1 MVGEISALVAAGIW
15 SGSAVI
21 YDKILVSVKI
31 SGTLVSFYR
40 GLVSLPFFVVSLLI
54 FDPNIPQL
62 SGLQWFYLA
71 ISAILGITIGD
82 TAYFL
87 SLQDVGVRKALLLQT
102 LTPLFGAFFA
112 WVFLQE
118 SLTAY
123 GLIGIA
129 LTLLGV
135 VWVITERTT
144 AGRSPHLLRGSLWG
158 IVSCAA
164 QGLGAM
170 FIRDVLENSDL
181 NSLWSSSLRMLLGTV
196 IIGLWLGYKRNFTLS
211 ALSFPQWQAITGAA
225 FAGSFV
231 GLWLHQTAFQFA
243 PVGIAATLLST
254 SPLFAV
260 GISVYLREKVT
271 WRSLG
276 GVIVA
281 LGGIGLL
288 LMRQA

>member
-1 MVGEISALVAAGIW
+1 MVGEISALIAAGIW
-15 SGSAVI
+15 SASAII
-21 YDKILVSVKI
+21 YDKILVTVKI

-40 GLVSLPFFVVSLLI
+40 GLVSLPFFAVSLLI
-54 FDPNIPQL
+54 FDPHLPQL
-62 SGLQWFYLA
+62 SSLHWFYLV

-112 WVFLQE
+112 WVFLKE
-118 SLTAY
+118 SLTVY

-158 IVSCAA
+158 ILSCAA

-181 NSLWSSSLRMLLGTV
+181 NSLWSSSLRMVLGTV
-196 IIGLWLGYKRNFTLS
+196 ILAFWLGYKGNFTLS

-225 FAGSFV
+225 FGGSFV

-276 GVIVA
+276 GVVIA
-281 LGGIGLL
+281 LVGIGLL
-288 LMRQA
+288 LIR